1 MRTNVAYKKSY
12 ARGELNSL
20 MTLQYDELN
29 EFIDLMYEMKLY
41 LRRI

>member
-1 MRTNVAYKKSY
+1 MAYKKSY

-20 MTLQYDELN
+20 TTLQYDGLN
-29 EFIDLMYEMKLY
+29 ECIDLMYEMKLY